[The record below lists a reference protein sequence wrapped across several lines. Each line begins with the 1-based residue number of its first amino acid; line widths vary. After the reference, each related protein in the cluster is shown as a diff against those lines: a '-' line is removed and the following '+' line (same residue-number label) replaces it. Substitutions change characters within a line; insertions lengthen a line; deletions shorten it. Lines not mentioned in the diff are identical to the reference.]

1 MKAIILLRPG
11 PASLGSGARRL
22 TSPLRAFVVANL
34 TGCASAVTVAAANA
48 CVRSIAPPLQTEA
61 DASV

>member
-22 TSPLRAFVVANL
+22 TSPLRA
-34 TGCASAVTVAAANA
+34 SAEHFDT
-48 CVRSIAPPLQTEA
+48 CGDRGIFGQK
-61 DASV
+61 